1 MAAAGDNKQNDYIT
15 SLEGAGMT
23 STSQSVRFFY
33 HSYASEQITEVCTMQ
48 DELKDTFWP
57 RESGQRE
64 ETSTLS
70 TYGRRKK
77 NNQKW

>member
-23 STSQSVRFFY
+23 STSQSVKFFY

-48 DELKDTFWP
+48 DEFKDTFWP

-70 TYGRRKK
+70 TYCRPKK
-77 NNQKW
+77 N